1 MAKNQPIK
9 AIDVVP
15 SDTINI
21 PEPGSYITGFQILA
35 GPPNTTIIGQG
46 PFKGVSNPG
55 NTGYSNKVEA
65 GDVVYVTDAAGVITI
80 ATVTSVDTNF
90 QLTLSTAVPG
100 NPATYAIYRSNG
112 QDHPSLGL
120 SGRAGREGYSLYVG
134 GTGSG
139 NLSVV
144 PAGSTDTVVLKGVS
158 AGAFIP
164 LQVTRV
170 NSTGTDVTN
179 ILALE

>member
-21 PEPGSYITGFQILA
+21 PEPGSYVTGFQILA

-55 NTGYSNKVEA
+55 NTGYSNKVEV
-65 GDVVYVTDAAGVITI
+65 GDVVYVTDSAGAITI

-90 QLTLSTAVPG
+90 QLTVSTAVPG

-112 QDHPSLGL
+112 QAHPSLGMN
-120 SGRAGREGYSLYVG
+120 GKAGQEGYSLYVG
-134 GTGSG
+134 GAGPA
-139 NLSVV
+139 NLSVI
-144 PAGSTDTVVLKGVS
+144 PAASEDTVILKNVTSG
-158 AGAFIP
+158 FIP

-170 NSTGTDVTN
+170 NSTGTTATD